1 MTAIHPQILKSS
13 LQWNPIAFWR
23 WWREGLLG
31 WLPLEAR
38 RKLAGSPRRLIIEPS
53 SDGFTLFRQENGEPE
68 VLRYQSWE
76 SSSRE
81 TLHKLIRV
89 ERPATIILRMPAER
103 ALTRV
108 VWLPIAAA
116 GNLRQVL
123 GYEMDRLT
131 PFSANQLYYDA
142 LILERQQEQRR
153 IRAELSALPRTEV
166 DAALEA
172 LAVLNIAPDSVDIAG
187 GRINI
192 NLLPAEKRPKRGIW
206 PRRLQNLL
214 IIVSLGLILAAALL
228 PLWQQRTLVIHLQ
241 KQVDILQKDSGQ
253 VLNLREQLEKAVVSS
268 RFLLQKK
275 HSSPPFI
282 ELLREL
288 TTLLPDNTWLER
300 LQIKGDTLQL
310 IGQSSSASA
319 LVGVIEESKLLGSVA
334 FASPVTNDRRTGKE
348 RFVLDVHVVLE
359 P

>member
-1 MTAIHPQILKSS
+1 M
-13 LQWNPIAFWR
+13 
-23 WWREGLLG
+23 G
-31 WLPLEAR
+31 WLPLGAR
-38 RKLAGSPRRLIIEPS
+38 QKLAGSLRRLIIEPS
-53 SDGFTLFRQENGEPE
+53 PDGFTLFRQENGEPE
-68 VLRYQSWE
+68 VLSYQSWE

-89 ERPATIILRMPAER
+89 ERPTTIVLRMPAER

-108 VWLPIAAA
+108 ILLPIAAA

-142 LILERQQEQRR
+142 LILERQLEQRR
-153 IRAELSALPRTEV
+153 IRVELSALPRTEV
-166 DAALEA
+166 DAALET
-172 LAVLNIAPDSVDIAG
+172 LAVLDITPDSVDIAG
-187 GRINI
+187 GRMGV
-192 NLLPAEKRPKRGIW
+192 NLLPVEKRPKRGIW

-214 IIVSLGLILAAALL
+214 IVVSLSLVLAAALL
-228 PLWQQRTLVIHLQ
+228 PLWQHRALVIRLQ

-275 HSSPPFI
+275 HSSPPII

-288 TTLLPDNTWLER
+288 TAILPDNTWLER
-300 LQIKGDTLQL
+300 LQIKGDALQL

-348 RFVLDVHVVLE
+348 RFVLDIRVVLE